1 MTNKLKYF
9 VGNWKMFGD
18 FKSYK
23 IVNSMNKSYKNIGKK
38 AKNNKIILCVPNILI
53 SYFKKKMKNSN
64 IILGAQNCSSY
75 ENYGPY
81 TGSISAHMLKKAGAK
96 YIILGHSENRME
108 GESPKLIKKKVFLTL
123 KQNLNVI
130 LCIGESSYEKKRGKT
145 FSVLSKQIK
154 NSIEKKINFNKII
167 IAYEPIWSIG
177 TGKVPKVH
185 DLKKTFSFI
194 KNYFKKSFKTK
205 KSPVI
210 LYGGSVN
217 DKNIKTFSLI
227 SEIDGFLVGGAS
239 QSAKKFIDIIKNY
252 YKQ

>member
-23 IVNSMNKSYKNIGKK
+23 IVNSMNKSYKNIVKK

-96 YIILGHSENRME
+96 YIILGHSENRNS
-108 GESPKLIKKKVFLTL
+108 GETDLSINKKIHSALKENLKIVF
-123 KQNLNVI
+123 
-130 LCIGESSYEKKRGKT
+130 CIGEKLSEKRK
-145 FSVLSKQIK
+145 
-154 NSIEKKINFNKII
+154 
-167 IAYEPIWSIG
+167 
-177 TGKVPKVH
+177 
-185 DLKKTFSFI
+185 KKTYSIF
-194 KNYFKKSFKTK
+194 T
-205 KSPVI
+205 
-210 LYGGSVN
+210 
-217 DKNIKTFSLI
+217 
-227 SEIDGFLVGGAS
+227 
-239 QSAKKFIDIIKNY
+239 
-252 YKQ
+252 